1 MKYAQDIFKAVYG
14 AVLMKLHSPLTNSDL
29 QRVWELAKVDWLSR
43 HNVEY
48 EPNLFVILCY
58 LKAYCGLAGL
68 PLPVE
73 IYRDHYG
80 PDEYPEIAEPIN
92 LRDVK

>member
-1 MKYAQDIFKAVYG
+1 MKPGQII
-14 AVLMKLHSPLTNSDL
+14 TNSDL
-29 QRVWELAKVDWLSR
+29 QKVYDLAKANWMDR

-48 EPNLFVILCY
+48 EAHLWMPLCVIR
-58 LKAYCGLAGL
+58 AYCGLAGL

-80 PDEYPEIAEPIN
+80 PDEWPEIPDPIE
-92 LRDVK
+92 DKEKKS